1 MGLTVEFLG
10 KQRVQILGEHIEN
23 CYSTI
28 ANKQVAVWFGDLI
41 NYYKGESYLN
51 RK

>member
-1 MGLTVEFLG
+1 MGLTVEF

-41 NYYKGESYLN
+41 IIKESPTLTESE
-51 RK
+51 K